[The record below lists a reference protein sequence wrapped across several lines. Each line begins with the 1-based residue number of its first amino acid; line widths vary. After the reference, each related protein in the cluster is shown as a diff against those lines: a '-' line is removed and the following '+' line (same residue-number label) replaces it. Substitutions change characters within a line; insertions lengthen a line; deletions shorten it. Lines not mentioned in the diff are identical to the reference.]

1 MSLKRYIKDDVIK
14 YANEIIIRNEQSQI
28 INPTEEMLIN
38 DGWVE
43 YIYVPEVIEITDE
56 ERLKI
61 ARESLYER
69 INSYDQSNAVNA
81 FYMMGVEMWLDK
93 STRVGLMLRFQSE
106 NAMGIKT
113 TSLWYGNESYELPIE
128 NAMQMLY
135 LLEMYAS
142 NCYDN
147 TQRHI
152 ANVANLENIEDIE
165 NYNYFEGYPD
175 KLKF

>member
-1 MSLKRYIKDDVIK
+1 MKRYIKDDIIK
-14 YANEIIIRNEQSQI
+14 YANEIVIRNEQSQI
-28 INPTEEMLIN
+28 INPTEEMLI
-38 DGWVE
+38 DAGWVE
-43 YIYVPEVIEITDE
+43 YIYVPEVIEITNE
-56 ERLKI
+56 ERLEI

-81 FYMMGVEMWLDK
+81 FYMMGVEMWFDK
-93 STRVGLMLRFQSE
+93 ATRVGLMLRFQSE
-106 NAMGIKT
+106 NAMGIET
-113 TSLWYGNESYELPIE
+113 TLLWYGNVSYVLPTE
-128 NAMQMLY
+128 NAIQMLY
-135 LLEMYAS
+135 LLEIYAS

-175 KLKF
+175 KLQF

>member
-1 MSLKRYIKDDVIK
+1 MKKYIKDDIIK
-14 YANEIIIRNEQSQI
+14 YANEIVICNEQFQI

-43 YIYVPEVIEITDE
+43 YVPEVIEITDE
-56 ERLKI
+56 ERLEI
-61 ARESLYER
+61 ARESLYEK

-81 FYMMGVEMWLDK
+81 FYMTGVEMWFDK
-93 STRVGLMLRFQSE
+93 ATRVGLMLRFLSE
-106 NAMGIKT
+106 NAMGINT
-113 TSLWYGNESYELPIE
+113 TSLWYGNISYELSVE
-128 NAMQMLY
+128 NAIQMLY
-135 LLEMYAS
+135 SLEIYAS

-175 KLKF
+175 KLQF